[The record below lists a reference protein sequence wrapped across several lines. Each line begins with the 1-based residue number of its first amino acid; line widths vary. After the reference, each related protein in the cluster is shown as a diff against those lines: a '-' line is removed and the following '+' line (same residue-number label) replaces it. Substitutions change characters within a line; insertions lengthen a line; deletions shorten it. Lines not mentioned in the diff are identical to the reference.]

1 MGATTIWE
9 RWNSVL
15 PDGSISDTGMNSLN
29 HYSYGSIVEWM
40 YRYMCGINPDE
51 NKTGFRKFTIHP
63 YPDQRFEY
71 VKAEYQSAYGLIKS
85 GWEKTK
91 EGWRFCVTVP
101 FDTEGEFILEEKIR
115 EQADGNIQ
123 ILVDEEKIFSEAE
136 KRLGE
141 EGKIRLQAG
150 SYVIKVSV

>member
-1 MGATTIWE
+1 M
-9 RWNSVL
+9 
-15 PDGSISDTGMNSLN
+15 
-29 HYSYGSIVEWM
+29 
-40 YRYMCGINPDE
+40 
-51 NKTGFRKFTIHP
+51 
-63 YPDQRFEY
+63 
-71 VKAEYQSAYGLIKS
+71 
-85 GWEKTK
+85 
-91 EGWRFCVTVP
+91 TVP

-141 EGKIRLQAG
+141 EGKIRLQEG